1 MHAREV
7 ERESFSQPDP
17 AEAAEPIDCRIF
29 EFFTKFLLW
38 IEVLDREG
46 SRSCFV
52 KIVMAFV
59 TICGIFVNC
68 DIWFLCNDYKRLMS
82 I

>member
-1 MHAREV
+1 MPERLSARAS
-7 ERESFSQPDP
+7 RNQTCGST
-17 AEAAEPIDCRIF
+17 EAAEPIDCRIF

-52 KIVMAFV
+52 KIVMH
-59 TICGIFVNC
+59 
-68 DIWFLCNDYKRLMS
+68 L
-82 I
+82 